1 MYYYV
6 LAIDLPLASTTY
18 PQGRLSSTIDTLI
31 YRRNGMRGFVSAR
44 ERVHSHIISFCV
56 EQDGPTDS
64 EAAAKPTVSS
74 TKSTADGYGIYEVGD
89 IVWTCVNSVIYY
101 NTGTWCCG

>member
-1 MYYYV
+1 MYYHV

-44 ERVHSHIISFCV
+44 ERVHFPISFCV

-74 TKSTADGYGIYEVGD
+74 TKSTADG
-89 IVWTCVNSVIYY
+89 
-101 NTGTWCCG
+101 